1 MSLSPLPLTPAADFA
16 GRKAHTLGWSG
27 TEGAYPSFFGPK
39 GSPTAAE
46 VRSCSPAAAVH
57 ALRGVLHMVEFAPPE
72 EMDDDTLAAAWTI
85 TDEGRQYDGVE
96 EDRRAIGREMA
107 SRLGENDD

>member
-1 MSLSPLPLTPAADFA
+1 
-16 GRKAHTLGWSG
+16 
-27 TEGAYPSFFGPK
+27 
-39 GSPTAAE
+39 
-46 VRSCSPAAAVH
+46 
-57 ALRGVLHMVEFAPPE
+57 MVEFPPPE

-107 SRLGENDD
+107 KRLRPDDD